1 MSDYEKAIEKN
12 KRRVIINVISSTLC
26 GSTAYELM
34 QNKNLLADLF
44 IVLIALFIAFTDQA
58 IQEIVKDSYEL
69 GKQER
74 GQHETQS

>member
-1 MSDYEKAIEKN
+1 
-12 KRRVIINVISSTLC
+12 
-26 GSTAYELM
+26 M

-74 GQHETQS
+74 GQHETQSSHS